1 MVNMKDIWI
10 GSADELGDEKEP
22 DRWAKI
28 LETADDE
35 TRLLEM
41 SDGEWLVQLP
51 ESYGYAHGF
60 AKEKDARL
68 FFGMWLRTGGFTTGE
83 SPTKNV
89 PLAVA
94 SEGKDV
100 LAAYLLVGTGARYSR
115 GFVAEKLDVSKQT
128 VSNYANRVRY

>member
-1 MVNMKDIWI
+1 MSKDLWI
-10 GSADELGDEKEP
+10 GSADELEGEP
-22 DRWAKI
+22 DRWASVVAK
-28 LETADDE
+28 APDD

-68 FFGMWLRTGGFTTGE
+68 FFGMWVATGGFTTGE

-100 LAAYLLVGTGARYSR
+100 LAAYLLVGTGVRNSR
-115 GFVAEKLDVSKQT
+115 AWVAQKLGVSEQT
-128 VSNYANRVRY
+128 VSNYANRVRYSGD